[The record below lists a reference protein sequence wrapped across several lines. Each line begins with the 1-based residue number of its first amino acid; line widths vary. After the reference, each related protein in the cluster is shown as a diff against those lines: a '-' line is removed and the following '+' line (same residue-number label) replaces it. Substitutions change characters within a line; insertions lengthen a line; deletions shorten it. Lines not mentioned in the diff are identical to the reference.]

1 MSARLE
7 LILGGARSGK
17 SRLAEKR
24 VLDSQ
29 LKKVYV
35 ATATPDDEEMAARI
49 QRHRQQRNDT
59 TGIDKWRVTEEPVH
73 LADALES
80 VHGNNTCALVD
91 CLTLWISNCL
101 HLECWERERDRFFAV
116 LPKLS
121 GTIIFVSNEVGMGIV
136 PMGKIT
142 RDFVDASGLLH
153 QDLTEY
159 CQRVTL
165 TVSGIP
171 VDLKSDRT
179 TIQGDV

>member
-29 LKKVYV
+29 LKKIYV
-35 ATATPDDEEMAARI
+35 ATATGDDEEMADRI
-49 QRHRQQRNDT
+49 RRHRQQREDAS
-59 TGIDKWRVTEEPVH
+59 GSDRWHVIEEPIQ
-73 LADALES
+73 LAEALES
-80 VHGNNTCALVD
+80 FHDENTCALVD

-101 HLECWERERDRFFAV
+101 HLECWERERDRFFTV

-121 GTIIFVSNEVGMGIV
+121 GRIVFVSNEVGMGIV
-136 PMGKIT
+136 PMGRIT
-142 RDFVDASGLLH
+142 REFVDASGLLH
-153 QDLTEY
+153 QQLAEHCD
-159 CQRVTL
+159 RVTL

-171 VDLKSDRT
+171 VELKSGHTANQWDT
-179 TIQGDV
+179 

>member
-1 MSARLE
+1 MPARFE

-24 VLDSQ
+24 ALDSQ

-49 QRHRQQRNDT
+49 QRHRQQRDEA
-59 TGIDKWRVTEEPVH
+59 TGIDKWQVTEEPIH
-73 LADALES
+73 LAKALES
-80 VHGNNTCALVD
+80 VHGDNTCTLVD

-101 HLECWERERDRFFAV
+101 HLECWEQERDHFFSV
-116 LPKLS
+116 LPKLT
-121 GTIIFVSNEVGMGIV
+121 GTIIFVSNEVSMGIV

-153 QDLTEY
+153 QELTEY

-171 VDLKSDRT
+171 VDLKSDSV
-179 TIQGDV
+179 INQGDT